1 MGTCQAID
9 ECYPR
14 RSLVAPCTM
23 LLSHRASERLRADVD
38 RDAKG
43 LGERTYGVLLDR
55 TAWRARGRPRTATVV
70 GQGGE
75 ALELLVNRLGEQ
87 DRDRAAR
94 AAPAAAASPGTLT
107 R

>member
-1 MGTCQAID
+1 
-9 ECYPR
+9 
-14 RSLVAPCTM
+14 M

-43 LGERTYGVLLDR
+43 LGERTHGGLLDR
-55 TAWRARGRPRTATVV
+55 TKRGRARGRPRTATVV